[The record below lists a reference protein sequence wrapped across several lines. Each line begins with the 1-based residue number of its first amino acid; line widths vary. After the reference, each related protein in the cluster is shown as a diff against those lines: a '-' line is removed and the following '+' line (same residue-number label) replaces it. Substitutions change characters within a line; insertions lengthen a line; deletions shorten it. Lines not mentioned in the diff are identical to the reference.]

1 MFRNL
6 SLQSRLIAAFLVMG
20 FLVLTVAL
28 VGWLGVNELSQHIQ
42 TLGNNSLPS
51 VIGLWKINE
60 GQTQIESSERFLMV
74 PNLTEETRQENLTR
88 INAAWQ
94 QINSGFEQYS
104 ATSQTEK
111 EKQLYQQFLQD
122 WQAWQQE
129 HERYMALEAEFDRQ
143 GIRNPWARQLQL
155 GDGSPNLAANQA
167 VERSLSLY
175 AQLAQL
181 QAQEANIFQRATNS
195 LLEVINENE
204 AVARRTQVL
213 ANGAIERTSFWQF
226 FGLIVGPLAA
236 IALGVSLSLAIAKP
250 LDRALRAIINQIV
263 SSSTEI
269 AAAVRQQESI
279 AAQQASFV
287 NQTATA
293 IDELGATSRLATEQA
308 EAAAKSADRALQ
320 QAEQG
325 NQVVNSTLGTMNALN
340 LKITTLGEQIARLN
354 EQTSLI
360 GTISS
365 VVGELANQTNML
377 ALNAA
382 VEAVR
387 AGAAGKGFGVVA
399 NEIRRLADQS
409 KRSAQNI
416 TDLVSQIQMA
426 VNSTVKIRD
435 EATQTIGSTKQQVES
450 MTAAFGVVTEA
461 IEQVAFSSQQISQSS
476 QQQAIAMQQAIEAMN
491 HINTGA
497 RQTAV
502 GLSQTQVGTQQL
514 NEAALRLRNLV

>member
-42 TLGNNSLPS
+42 TLSNNSLPS

-60 GQTQIESSERFLMV
+60 GQTQIESSERFLLV
-74 PNLTEETRQENLTR
+74 PNLTEETRRENLTR

-94 QINSGFEQYS
+94 QINSGFDQYS
-104 ATSQTEK
+104 ATSQTEE
-111 EKQLYQQFLQD
+111 EKQLYQEFLQD

-129 HERYMALEAEFDRQ
+129 HERYMALEAEFARQ

-155 GDGSPNLAANQA
+155 GGSSPNQA

-175 AQLAQL
+175 NQLSQL
-181 QAQEANIFQRATNS
+181 QAQEASLFQRATDS
-195 LLEVINENE
+195 LLEAIDINE
-204 AVARRTQVL
+204 ATARRTQTL

-269 AAAVRQQESI
+269 AAAVRQQENI
-279 AAQQASFV
+279 ASQQASFV

-293 IDELGATSRLATEQA
+293 IDELGATSCLATEQA

-325 NQVVNSTLGTMNALN
+325 NQVVNSTLVTMNALD

-360 GTISS
+360 GTIST

-435 EATQTIGSTKQQVES
+435 EATQTIGGTKQQVES
-450 MTAAFGVVTEA
+450 MTAAFSVVTEA

-476 QQQAIAMQQAIEAMN
+476 QQQAIAMQQAIDAMN

-502 GLSQTQVGTQQL
+502 GLSQTQVSTQQL